1 MCARDLSAHV
11 MDPAHLDSYFHERV
25 IRGFETKHGEKN
37 IVVLALLCWLFM
49 ERIHPS
55 FCALRAGAMR
65 VGILGSEGSKRGN
78 NSPQRVSG
86 WRGPP
91 MPPAFEIRC
100 SRVHSSTHT
109 RTFKYAQKDTENK
122 QDFKRDSWPLSPPQ
136 VLLLTFLLRDK
147 WLPAKWPTLSFFR
160 LHCTH

>member
-109 RTFKYAQKDTENK
+109 HAHLNMHKKTQKTSKILRGIPDLCLHLR
-122 QDFKRDSWPLSPPQ
+122 FCYSPFCCETNGSLPSD
-136 VLLLTFLLRDK
+136 LL
-147 WLPAKWPTLSFFR
+147 
-160 LHCTH
+160 